1 MNKKLVNL
9 IFGISLSVLL
19 FLSVLTF
26 DRLSTFKEY
35 SDIIDQSNQTLLAI
49 SNLKSGFNTAIA
61 EQRSYLLTKDT
72 TYFYQFQEEKN
83 GMRHALQQ
91 FSRLT
96 REDKVHQYYAEKLE
110 EQVDHRIQSLLVE
123 VINDTSSAKYKY
135 VQNDLINSNE
145 QINRN
150 FYELIDKVDLH
161 EKVLLKRRLR
171 LKEFEEQFTPFLL
184 FILTLANLGFLG
196 YSFVLVSRE
205 LQKRDEATRLLQ
217 DNVENL
223 NRSNRE
229 LEQYAYVASHDLQ
242 EPLRKIRMFAT
253 KLNRD
258 HSDQLDE
265 KGLNL
270 LKRMDASSGRMTNL
284 INDLLSLSRLLSEE
298 PEKENVKLQLLVN
311 EVLQGFEDKT
321 EDIEIDVGILPE
333 ILGHKGQIYQL
344 FQNLLGNAIK
354 FRRTDVNSFIRIRA
368 YKRVKYKGD
377 TPTEY
382 HHIVVK
388 DNGKG
393 FDPQFK
399 EKMFT
404 VFGRL
409 EKTADIEGTG
419 IGLSICSR
427 IMQNHGGEIDAD
439 GEVNEGAEFHLYF
452 PV

>member
-19 FLSVLTF
+19 LLSVLTF

-35 SDIIDQSNQTLLAI
+35 SDIIDRSNQTLLAI

-72 TYFYQFQEEKN
+72 TYYYQFQEEKN
-83 GMRHALQQ
+83 YMRHSLQQ

-110 EQVDHRIQSLLVE
+110 EQVDNRIQSLLVE

-135 VQNDLINSNE
+135 VQNELIFKNE
-145 QINRN
+145 QINRD
-150 FYELIDKVDLH
+150 FYELINKVDQH
-161 EKVLLKRRLR
+161 EKLLLKRRLR

-184 FILTLANLGFLG
+184 FILTLATLGFLG

-205 LQKRDEATRLLQ
+205 LQKRDEATELLQ
-217 DNVENL
+217 ENVENL
-223 NRSNRE
+223 NRSNKE

-253 KLNRD
+253 KLTRD
-258 HSDQLDE
+258 HSENLDE

-270 LKRMDASSGRMTNL
+270 LQRMDASSERMTNL
-284 INDLLSLSRLLSEE
+284 INDLLSLSRLLSDE
-298 PEKENVKLQLLVN
+298 PEKENVKLQLVVN
-311 EVLQGFEDKT
+311 EVLQSFEDKT
-321 EDIEIDVGILPE
+321 EDVEIDLGELPE
-333 ILGHKGQIYQL
+333 ISGHKGQIYQL
-344 FQNLLGNAIK
+344 FQNLIGNAIK
-354 FRRTDVNSFIRIRA
+354 FRRNDVNSFIRVKA
-368 YKRVKYKGD
+368 YKKVRYKGD
-377 TPTEY
+377 IPSMY

-393 FDPQFK
+393 FDRQFK
-399 EKMFT
+399 DKMFT

-409 EKTADIEGTG
+409 EKTSDVEGTG

-452 PV
+452 PA